1 MGKAKLKLEKEEVGI
16 KMVIV
21 NYRKVK
27 CDECGKEEEIKDG
40 GTRPSNWF
48 EVSITEWFGSTGSV
62 RFCKEVCTEK
72 CALDLIRKLKK
83 IPKREPVH
91 IY

>member
-1 MGKAKLKLEKEEVGI
+1 MIIE
-16 KMVIV
+16 
-21 NYRKVK
+21 YRKVK
-27 CDECGKEEEIKDG
+27 CDNCGKEEEIKDG

-48 EVSITEWFGSTGSV
+48 EISITEWSGNSGYG

-72 CALDLIRKLKK
+72 CALEVIHKLKK
-83 IPKREPVH
+83 IPEREPIH

>member
-1 MGKAKLKLEKEEVGI
+1 MT
-16 KMVIV
+16 IV

-27 CDECGKEEEIKDG
+27 CDECEKEEEIKDS
-40 GTRPSNWF
+40 GTKPTNWL
-48 EVSITEWFGSTGSV
+48 EVNITEWFGNTGYG

-72 CALDLIRKLKK
+72 CALKIIHKLKK
-83 IPKREPVH
+83 IPKKEPVH